1 MGKHKFPEV
10 QVGSGQAKPKDRRK
24 LLIYIGAGLVLLAII
39 VAMVAA
45 VLNRQPGSEASG
57 PKTPE
62 QKRQAIQDDINQ
74 ADQRGDYGKTAKE
87 IESYLATDPPAADKA
102 MQTQQL
108 GSAYLNGGEY
118 DKAIQAFQQAAQ
130 MDDKFKIS
138 SLQGEAQAYEA
149 KGDKQKAADLHKQVI
164 ELLKAQGKEQNQSK
178 IMIEEQIVKGL
189 EGTL

>member
-24 LLIYIGAGLVLLAII
+24 LFMYIGAGLVLLAVI
-39 VAMVAA
+39 AA
-45 VLNRQPGSEASG
+45 VTMAILARQPDDGASE

-74 ADQRGDYGKTAKE
+74 ADQRGDYDRTAKE
-87 IESYLATDPPAADKA
+87 IESYLATDPPAAEKA

-149 KGDKQKAADLHKQVI
+149 KGDKQKAADLHRQVI
-164 ELLKAQGKEQNQSK
+164 ELLKAQGREQNQSK
-178 IMIEEQIVKGL
+178 IMIEEQIIKGL

>member
-10 QVGSGQAKPKDRRK
+10 QVGSGQAKSKDRRK
-24 LLIYIGAGLVLLAII
+24 LMIYIGAGLVVLAII
-39 VAMVAA
+39 TAVVVA
-45 VLNRQPGSEASG
+45 VLNRQPGSDASG

-62 QKRQAIQDDINQ
+62 QRRQAIQADIDK
-74 ADQRGDYGKTAKE
+74 ADQGGDYDKTAKE

-118 DKAIQAFQQAAQ
+118 DKAIEAFQKAAQ

-164 ELLKAQGKEQNQSK
+164 QILQAEGKEQNQSK

>member
-24 LLIYIGAGLVLLAII
+24 LMIYIGAGLVVLAII
-39 VAMVAA
+39 VAIVVAA
-45 VLNRQPGSEASG
+45 LNRQPGSDASG

-62 QKRQAIQDDINQ
+62 QRRQAIQADIDK
-74 ADQRGDYGKTAKE
+74 ADQGGDYDKTAKE

-118 DKAIQAFQQAAQ
+118 DKAIAAFQQAAQ

-164 ELLKAQGKEQNQSK
+164 QILQAEGKEQNQSK